1 MKPGFLSGFLMMVLG
16 GALAVA
22 AAFFLPHCGGDKPM
36 RCVWM
41 LHAVCG
47 AGFSVALLGVAMQF
61 VGRGIAMGLQIA
73 NAVNGLLILALS
85 TVLIGA
91 CPNPMMKCHTISEP
105 ILVVW
110 SLIIVVAALLDLWRL
125 SRQH

>member
-110 SLIIVVAALLDLWRL
+110 SLVIVVAALLDLWRL

>member
-1 MKPGFLSGFLMMVLG
+1 MKPGFLSGFLMTVLG

-110 SLIIVVAALLDLWRL
+110 SLVIVVAALLDLWRL